1 VSDPAYLA
9 ALNPEQR
16 RAVEHF
22 GAPLLILAGAGSGK
36 TRVITTKIAHLVD
49 RGLSS
54 PRSILAVTF
63 TNRAA
68 GEMKDRV
75 LALCPSAGAA
85 MVRTFH
91 SFGAWLL
98 RVNAEAAGLEP
109 GFLIYDEDDS
119 VGLLRAEMGEGEDR
133 GSLRRYLEGIS
144 RAKDLGLSPADD
156 PRELEAA
163 GCDPD
168 AYIAY
173 ERRLRATGNVDFG
186 DLILLPLRLLRR
198 EADLKRRA
206 HERFRVVLVDEY
218 QDSNVAQFH
227 LLRELAGPGGYLC
240 VVGDDDQSIYRFRG
254 AEVGNILSFPDAFPG
269 TEIVRLER
277 NYRSTQAILDV
288 ATAVVGCNTGRLGK
302 TLWTDIKGGDPVT
315 LARLADQDDEAAWCA
330 RLVRHGDALET
341 AILYRTNA
349 QSRPFEELFFRLG
362 IPYRV
367 VGTVRFYA
375 REEVKDAISWL
386 ALLANGRD
394 EISFRRVANRPARG
408 LGRASLERIVDDWR
422 AGGGTLWDACRRAG
436 PGLGTKARAG
446 AADLVAAR
454 DELAGLL
461 AEAPLGVLLE
471 AILARP
477 RLGALYAER
486 DHADGTSKAG
496 NLEELVNATAGYPPG
511 IEGLTRFLEHCA
523 LNAAPEEV
531 DAGDAGADR
540 VTLITLHNTKGLEF
554 DRVVITG
561 LEEGIFPHESG
572 RHDPDEV
579 EEERRLFYVGVTRA
593 RRRLHLTWCARR
605 QLFGRWQER
614 EPSRFLAEI
623 PQHLLDAG
631 EAAEPGVGESEAAG
645 AEAAKGWP
653 LGAGVFHEEYGTG
666 TITGRSAAG
675 GNLVVQVRFRSG
687 RTARFLPK
695 YARLERVSEE

>member
-1 VSDPAYLA
+1 MSDPAYLS

-36 TRVITTKIAHLVD
+36 TRVITTKIALLVE
-49 RGLSS
+49 RGLADA
-54 PRSILAVTF
+54 RSILAVTF
-63 TNRAA
+63 TNKAA
-68 GEMKDRV
+68 NEMKGRV
-75 LALCPSAGAA
+75 LALAPHAGAV

-98 RVNAEAAGLEP
+98 RVNAAAAGLEP

-119 VGLLRAEMGEGEDR
+119 LGLLRVELGGEPDR
-133 GSLRRYLEGIS
+133 GTLRRLLEGIS
-144 RAKDLGLSPADD
+144 RAKDLGLSPSDAPED
-156 PRELEAA
+156 LAAA
-163 GCDPD
+163 GCDPA
-168 AYIAY
+168 AYAAY

-186 DLILLPLRLLRR
+186 DLILMPLRLLRER
-198 EADLKRRA
+198 LEVKARTQD
-206 HERFRVVLVDEY
+206 RFRVVFVDEY
-218 QDSNVAQFH
+218 QDSNVAQFR
-227 LLRELAGPGGYLC
+227 LLHELHRSDGYLC

-288 ATAVVGCNTGRLGK
+288 AAAVVSRNTGRLGK
-302 TLWTDIKGGDPVT
+302 TLWTEAAGGEPVS
-315 LARLADQDDEAAWCA
+315 LSRLVDQDDEAAWCA
-330 RLVRHGDALET
+330 RLVTRGGAMDT

-375 REEVKDAISWL
+375 REEVKDAIAWL

-394 EISFRRVANRPARG
+394 EVAFRRVVNRPPRG
-408 LGRASLERIVDDWR
+408 VGRSSVERIVDSWR
-422 AGGGTLWDACRRAG
+422 EGGGTLWDACRRVG
-436 PGLGTKARAG
+436 PRLTSKARAG
-446 AADLVAAR
+446 LADFVAAR
-454 DELAGLL
+454 DDMAGLL
-461 AEAPLGVLLE
+461 DSLPLGALLQAGLE
-471 AILARP
+471 RTGLK
-477 RLGALYAER
+477 ALYAER
-486 DHADGTSKAG
+486 DRADGTSKAG
-496 NLEELVNATAGYPPG
+496 NLEELVNATAGYAPG
-511 IEGLTRFLEHCA
+511 VEGLTRFLEHCA
-523 LNAAPEEV
+523 LNAAPEEA
-531 DAGDAGADR
+531 DDGGAGAGR

-554 DRVVITG
+554 DRVVVTG
-561 LEEGIFPHESG
+561 LEEGIFPYESG
-572 RHDPDEV
+572 LHDPDEV

-593 RRRLHLTWCARR
+593 RERLHLTWCARR

-623 PQHLLDAG
+623 PARLLALEETE
-631 EAAEPGVGESEAAG
+631 EAADG
-645 AEAAKGWP
+645 GWP

-666 TITGRSAAG
+666 TITGRSASG
-675 GNLVVQVRFRSG
+675 GNLVLQVRFRSG

>member
-1 VSDPAYLA
+1 MGDAAYLA
-9 ALNPEQR
+9 TLNTEQR

-49 RGLSS
+49 RGLAA

-68 GEMKDRV
+68 AEMRERV
-75 LALCPSAGAA
+75 LALSPRAGAA

-98 RVNAEAAGLEP
+98 RVNAAAAGLEP

-119 VGLLRAEMGEGEDR
+119 LGLLRAEMGEGEDR
-133 GSLRRYLEGIS
+133 GSLRRLFEGIS

-156 PRELEAA
+156 PAELSAA
-163 GCDPD
+163 GCDLD
-168 AYIAY
+168 AYAAY
-173 ERRLRATGNVDFG
+173 ERRLRATGNADFG

-198 EADLKRRA
+198 ERDLKRRA
-206 HERFRVVLVDEY
+206 HERFQVVLVDEY

-227 LLRELAGPGGYLC
+227 LLRELAGPDGYLC

-288 ATAVVGCNTGRLGK
+288 AAAVVGRNTGRLGK
-302 TLWTDIKGGDPVT
+302 TLWTELKGGDPVT
-315 LARLADQDDEAAWCA
+315 LARLGDQGDEAAWCA
-330 RLVRHGDALET
+330 RLVRQGDAMET

-349 QSRPFEELFFRLG
+349 QSRSFEELFFRLG

-394 EISFRRVANRPARG
+394 EIAFRRVANRPARG
-408 LGRASLERIVDDWR
+408 LGKASLERIVEDWR
-422 AGGGTLWDACRRAG
+422 TAGGTLWDACRRAG
-436 PGLGTKARAG
+436 PGLGTRARAG

-461 AEAPLGVLLE
+461 DASPLGALLE
-471 AILARP
+471 AILARTG
-477 RLGALYAER
+477 LGALYAER

-496 NLEELVNATAGYPPG
+496 NLDELVNATAGYPSG
-511 IEGLTRFLEHCA
+511 VEGLTRFLEHCA
-523 LNAAPEEV
+523 LNAAPEE
-531 DAGDAGADR
+531 ADAGAAGPDR

-605 QLFGRWQER
+605 QLFGKWQER

-623 PQHLLDAG
+623 PRDLLAVE
-631 EAAEPGVGESEAAG
+631 EAAEPDVDDA
-645 AEAAKGWP
+645 WP

-695 YARLERVSEE
+695 YARLERVCEE

>member
-1 VSDPAYLA
+1 MSDPAYLA

-49 RGLSS
+49 RGLAA

-68 GEMKDRV
+68 GEMRERV
-75 LALCPSAGAA
+75 LGLSPAAGAA

-98 RVNAEAAGLEP
+98 RVNAAAAGLEP

-119 VGLLRAEMGEGEDR
+119 LGLLRAEMGEGEDR

-156 PRELEAA
+156 PEALDAA

-168 AYIAY
+168 AYAAY

-198 EADLKRRA
+198 EADVKRRA

-227 LLRELAGPGGYLC
+227 LLRELAGPDGYLC

-288 ATAVVGCNTGRLGK
+288 AAAVVGRNTGRLGK
-302 TLWTDIKGGDPVT
+302 TLWTDLKGGDPVT
-315 LARLADQDDEAAWCA
+315 LTRLADQDDEAAWCA
-330 RLVRHGDALET
+330 RLVRQGDARET

-375 REEVKDAISWL
+375 REEVKDAIAWL

-394 EISFRRVANRPARG
+394 EIAFRRVANRPARG
-408 LGRASLERIVDDWR
+408 LGRASLERVIGDWM
-422 AGGGTLWDACRRAG
+422 AAGGTLWDACRRAL
-436 PGLGTKARAG
+436 PGLGAKARAG

-461 AEAPLGVLLE
+461 AEAPLGALLE
-471 AILARP
+471 AILARTG
-477 RLGALYAER
+477 LGALYTER

-511 IEGLTRFLEHCA
+511 VEGLTRFLEHCA
-523 LNAAPEEV
+523 LNAAPEEA
-531 DAGDAGADR
+531 DAGAAGADR

-593 RRRLHLTWCARR
+593 RQRLHLTLCARR

-623 PQHLLDAG
+623 PPRLLDAG
-631 EAAEPGVGESEAAG
+631 EAAEPEADESEAAG
-645 AEAAKGWP
+645 AEAAGGWP

>member
-1 VSDPAYLA
+1 MSDPAYLA

-36 TRVITTKIAHLVD
+36 TRVITTKIASLVD
-49 RGLSS
+49 RGLAD

-63 TNRAA
+63 TNKAA
-68 GEMKDRV
+68 DEMKGRV
-75 LALCPSAGAA
+75 LALSPAAGGV

-91 SFGAWLL
+91 SFGAWML
-98 RVNAEAAGLEP
+98 RVNAAAAGLEP

-119 VGLLRAEMGEGEDR
+119 LGLLRAELGDSADR
-133 GSLRRYLEGIS
+133 GSLRRALEGIS
-144 RAKDLGLSPADD
+144 RAKDLGLLPSDAPED
-156 PRELEAA
+156 LAA
-163 GCDPD
+163 TGCDPE
-168 AYIAY
+168 AYAAY

-186 DLILLPLRLLRR
+186 DLILLPLRLLAERPEVR
-198 EADLKRRA
+198 ERA
-206 HERFRVVLVDEY
+206 QARFRVVLVDEY
-218 QDSNVAQFH
+218 QDSNVAQFR
-227 LLRELAGPGGYLC
+227 LLHALHRGDGYLC

-288 ATAVVGCNTGRLGK
+288 AAAVVSRNTGRLGK
-302 TLWTDIKGGDPVT
+302 TLWTDAAAGEPVT

-330 RLVRHGDALET
+330 RLVTRGGAMDT

-375 REEVKDAISWL
+375 REEVKDAIAWL

-394 EISFRRVANRPARG
+394 EIAFRRVVNRPARG
-408 LGRASLERIVDDWR
+408 VGRSSVERIVESWR
-422 AGGGTLWDACRRAG
+422 ESGGTLWDACRRVG
-436 PGLGTKARAG
+436 PRLAAKGRAG
-446 AADLVAAR
+446 LADFVAVR
-454 DELAGLL
+454 DETAGLL
-461 AEAPLGVLLE
+461 DSLPLSALLQATLE
-471 AILARP
+471 RTGLA
-477 RLGALYAER
+477 AHYAER
-486 DHADGTSKAG
+486 DRADGTSKAG
-496 NLEELVNATAGYPPG
+496 NLEELVTATAGYPPG
-511 IEGLTRFLEHCA
+511 AEGLTRFLEHCA
-523 LNAAPEEV
+523 LNAAPEETE
-531 DAGDAGADR
+531 DARTMSGTAAGR

-554 DRVVITG
+554 DRVVVTG
-561 LEEGIFPHESG
+561 LEEGIFPHESSL
-572 RHDPDEV
+572 DDADEI

-593 RRRLHLTWCARR
+593 RERLHLTWCARR

-623 PQHLLDAG
+623 PPHLLAVEEAE
-631 EAAEPGVGESEAAG
+631 EAADD
-645 AEAAKGWP
+645 GWP

-666 TITGRSAAG
+666 TITGRSASG
-675 GNLVVQVRFRSG
+675 GRLVLQVRFRSG
-687 RTARFLPK
+687 RTAKFLPK

>member
-1 VSDPAYLA
+1 VSGPAYLE

-22 GAPLLILAGAGSGK
+22 GRPLLILAGAGSGK

-49 RGLSS
+49 RALAA

-63 TNRAA
+63 TNKAA
-68 GEMKDRV
+68 EEMKRRV
-75 LALCPSAGAA
+75 LALASGAGDV

-91 SFGAWLL
+91 SFGAWML
-98 RVNAEAAGLEP
+98 RVNAAAAGL
-109 GFLIYDEDDS
+109 GTDFLIYDEDDS
-119 VGLLRAEMGEGEDR
+119 LGLLRAELGGTADR
-133 GSLRRYLEGIS
+133 GTLRRILDGIS
-144 RAKDLGLSPADD
+144 RAKDLGLAPADPAED
-156 PRELEAA
+156 LAGT

-168 AYIAY
+168 AYAAY

-186 DLILLPLRLLRR
+186 DLILLPLRLLAERPEVKSR
-198 EADLKRRA
+198 IQD
-206 HERFRVVLVDEY
+206 RFRVVLVDEY
-218 QDSNVAQFH
+218 QDSNVAQFR
-227 LLRELAGPGGYLC
+227 LLRELSRGDGYLC

-254 AEVGNILSFPDAFPG
+254 AEVGNIISFPEAFPG
-269 TEIVRLER
+269 TEIIRLER

-288 ATAVVGCNTGRLGK
+288 ATAVVSRNTGRLGK
-302 TLWTDIKGGDPVT
+302 TLWTDAAAGAPVT
-315 LARLADQDDEAAWCA
+315 LSRLADQDDEAAWCA
-330 RLVRHGDALET
+330 RLVGRGAPMET

-375 REEVKDAISWL
+375 REEVKDAIAWL

-394 EISFRRVANRPARG
+394 EVAFRRVVNRPARG
-408 LGRASLERIVDDWR
+408 IGRASVERIVDDWR
-422 AGGGTLWDACRRAG
+422 KAGGTLWDACRRVAG
-436 PGLGTKARAG
+436 RLSAKARTG
-446 AADLVAAR
+446 LADLLAVR
-454 DELAGLL
+454 DEMTGLA
-461 AEAPLGVLLE
+461 ASVP
-471 AILARP
+471 
-477 RLGALYAER
+477 LGALLQAVLARTGLETQYVER
-486 DHADGTSKAG
+486 DRTDGTSKAG
-496 NLEELVNATAGYPPG
+496 NLQELITATAGYPPG
-511 IEGLTRFLEHCA
+511 AEGLTRFLEHCA
-523 LNAAPEEV
+523 LNAAPEEA
-531 DAGDAGADR
+531 DEAMAETGDGPGR

-554 DRVVITG
+554 DRVVVTG

-572 RHDPDEV
+572 LHDPDEI

-593 RRRLHLTWCARR
+593 RLRLHLTWCARR

-614 EPSRFLAEI
+614 GPSRFLEEI
-623 PQHLLDAG
+623 PANLLEVE
-631 EAAEPGVGESEAAG
+631 EAA
-645 AEAAKGWP
+645 AEADDEWP

-666 TITGRSAAG
+666 PITGRSSSG
-675 GNLVVQVRFRSG
+675 GNLVLQVRFRSG

>member
-9 ALNPEQR
+9 ALNHEQR
-16 RAVEHF
+16 RAVEQF

-36 TRVITTKIAHLVD
+36 TRVITTKIAHLAD
-49 RGLSS
+49 RGLAA

-68 GEMKDRV
+68 AEMRERV
-75 LALCPSAGAA
+75 LALSPAAGAA

-98 RVNAEAAGLEP
+98 RVNAAAAGLEP

-119 VGLLRAEMGEGEDR
+119 LGLLRAEMGEGEDR
-133 GSLRRYLEGIS
+133 ASLRRLFEGIS
-144 RAKDLGLSPADD
+144 RAKDLGLAPADD
-156 PRELEAA
+156 PAALSAA

-168 AYIAY
+168 AYAAY
-173 ERRLRATGNVDFG
+173 ERRLRATGNADFG
-186 DLILLPLRLLRR
+186 DLILLPLRLLRG
-198 EADLKRRA
+198 APDLKRRA

-227 LLRELAGPGGYLC
+227 LLRELAGPEGYLC

-288 ATAVVGCNTGRLGK
+288 AAAVVGRNTGRLGK
-302 TLWTDIKGGDPVT
+302 TLWTDVQGGDPVT

-330 RLVRHGDALET
+330 RLVRQGGAMET

-375 REEVKDAISWL
+375 REEVKDAIAWL

-394 EISFRRVANRPARG
+394 EIAFRRVANRPARG
-408 LGRASLERIVDDWR
+408 LGRASLERIVEDWR
-422 AGGGTLWDACRRAG
+422 TVGGTLWDACRRAG

-454 DELAGLL
+454 EELAGLL
-461 AEAPLGVLLE
+461 EASPLGALLE
-471 AILARP
+471 AILARTG
-477 RLGALYAER
+477 LGALYAER

-496 NLEELVNATAGYPPG
+496 NLDELVNATAGYPAG
-511 IEGLTRFLEHCA
+511 VEGLTRFLEHCA
-523 LNAAPEEV
+523 LNAAPEE
-531 DAGDAGADR
+531 ADAGASGPDR

-554 DRVVITG
+554 DRVVVTG

-605 QLFGRWQER
+605 QMFGRWQER

-623 PQHLLDAG
+623 PQHLLSV
-631 EAAEPGVGESEAAG
+631 EEAAG
-645 AEAAKGWP
+645 MPGDESAAKGWP

-666 TITGRSAAG
+666 TITGRSASG